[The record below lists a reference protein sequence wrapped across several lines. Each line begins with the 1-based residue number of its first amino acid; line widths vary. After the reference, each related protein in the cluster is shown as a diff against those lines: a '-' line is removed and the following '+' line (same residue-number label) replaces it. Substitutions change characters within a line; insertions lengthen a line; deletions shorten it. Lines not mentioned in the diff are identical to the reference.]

1 MSDSRRWIELAL
13 EDEKMAELAHKEK
26 LYNQVCFHCQQG
38 AEKFLK
44 AFLLEKDGRF
54 PKIHSLTELL
64 VLASSRDQDLIN
76 LKNDCLYLDQFYV
89 PTRYPDAPLGNLP
102 EGSPDQKDAKK
113 SINILEQIKE
123 VIRGKIP
130 K

>member
-1 MSDSRRWIELAL
+1 MSDSRRWIDLAK
-13 EDEKMAELAHKEK
+13 EDEKMAELALKAK

-38 AEKFLK
+38 AEKLFK
-44 AFLLEKDGRF
+44 AFLLKKKGKF

-64 VLASSRDQDLIN
+64 ILASGVDKDLTR

-102 EGSPDQKDAKK
+102 EGEPQEKDGEKAMEILAKL
-113 SINILEQIKE
+113 INLLTKKLPE
-123 VIRGKIP
+123 
-130 K
+130 